1 MKNRL
6 IALCAALCLVL
17 PLGTGALAAQSTDT
31 ALETVKVLGIMVGD
45 ENGNMNLSS
54 PVTRAEFVKM
64 MTAASAYQDTV
75 GSGYGSSLFKDVKS
89 SHWAGE
95 YIRLGVEQGWFN
107 GYVDGTFRPDS
118 SITLEEGCTA
128 LLRLLGY
135 DSGSL
140 AGSFPTAQ
148 LSKSSAIGLL
158 DDLAAVQGQVLTR
171 QDCVT
176 LFYNLLTT
184 QTSSGSVYGATLGY
198 TITNGEVD
206 YSALVAAGT
215 KGPYVASSGS
225 LELPFRTENAAVY
238 RNGSASDLSA
248 AKQYDVYY
256 YNANLRTV
264 WLYSS
269 RVTGTL
275 TAVSPNRAAPSS
287 VTVAGVSYD
296 IGTSAAYKLSSQGGF
311 ADGDTVTLLLGMNG
325 EVVDVITAQ
334 ASDSVYYGVVVSSEK
349 TASSS
354 STSLSDTTSVQI
366 VTQVACSDGTVR
378 TFYHSSSQLTAGRL
392 VSAAVSRSGTVV
404 KYLSTKSLSG
414 TVSSDGAHFAGYPFA
429 TGVEILD
436 TDSSGGYARIYPSRL
451 AGVKLP
457 SEHVRYYTLDS
468 SGCIDRLILDEA
480 TGDTLDYVYLT
491 SANSTSE
498 GMSVSGTYQYLRS
511 GTAGT
516 ISGSTAYSVS
526 TGGAVLLY
534 DDGSL
539 KTIRQL
545 QKVALTQ
552 LSDRYAM
559 AGNQKYL
566 LDENVQV
573 LLQGSGGCYATTLSA
588 INAEDYSLRGWYD
601 ELGCPGGGRIRILVA
616 TVA

>member
-1 MKNRL
+1 M
-6 IALCAALCLVL
+6 
-17 PLGTGALAAQSTDT
+17 
-31 ALETVKVLGIMVGD
+31 
-45 ENGNMNLSS
+45 
-54 PVTRAEFVKM
+54 
-64 MTAASAYQDTV
+64 
-75 GSGYGSSLFKDVKS
+75 
-89 SHWAGE
+89 
-95 YIRLGVEQGWFN
+95 
-107 GYVDGTFRPDS
+107 
-118 SITLEEGCTA
+118 
-128 LLRLLGY
+128 
-135 DSGSL
+135 
-140 AGSFPTAQ
+140 
-148 LSKSSAIGLL
+148 
-158 DDLAAVQGQVLTR
+158 
-171 QDCVT
+171 
-176 LFYNLLTT
+176 
-184 QTSSGSVYGATLGY
+184 
-198 TITNGEVD
+198 
-206 YSALVAAGT
+206 
-215 KGPYVASSGS
+215 
-225 LELPFRTENAAVY
+225 
-238 RNGSASDLSA
+238 
-248 AKQYDVYY
+248 
-256 YNANLRTV
+256 
-264 WLYSS
+264 
-269 RVTGTL
+269 
-275 TAVSPNRAAPSS
+275 
-287 VTVAGVSYD
+287 AGVSYD

-378 TFYHSSSQLTAGRL
+378 TFYHSGSQLTAGRL

-451 AGVKLP
+451 VGVKLP

-516 ISGSTAYSVS
+516 ISGST
-526 TGGAVLLY
+526 GGAVLLY

-573 LLQGSGGCYATTLSA
+573 LLQGSSGCYATTLSA

>member
-206 YSALVAAGT
+206 YSALVAADT

-225 LELPFRTENAAVY
+225 LELPFRTDNVAVY

-296 IGTSAAYKLSSQGGF
+296 IGTSAAAYKLSSQGGF

-354 STSLSDTTSVQI
+354 STSPPTPPP
-366 VTQVACSDGTVR
+366 CR
-378 TFYHSSSQLTAGRL
+378 SSPRWAAPTAR
-392 VSAAVSRSGTVV
+392 SAPSITAAA
-404 KYLSTKSLSG
+404 
-414 TVSSDGAHFAGYPFA
+414 SSP
-429 TGVEILD
+429 
-436 TDSSGGYARIYPSRL
+436 
-451 AGVKLP
+451 
-457 SEHVRYYTLDS
+457 
-468 SGCIDRLILDEA
+468 
-480 TGDTLDYVYLT
+480 
-491 SANSTSE
+491 
-498 GMSVSGTYQYLRS
+498 
-511 GTAGT
+511 
-516 ISGSTAYSVS
+516 
-526 TGGAVLLY
+526 
-534 DDGSL
+534 
-539 KTIRQL
+539 
-545 QKVALTQ
+545 
-552 LSDRYAM
+552 
-559 AGNQKYL
+559 
-566 LDENVQV
+566 
-573 LLQGSGGCYATTLSA
+573 
-588 INAEDYSLRGWYD
+588 
-601 ELGCPGGGRIRILVA
+601 PGGW
-616 TVA
+616 

>member
-198 TITNGEVD
+198 TITNGEVM
-206 YSALVAAGT
+206 
-215 KGPYVASSGS
+215 K
-225 LELPFRTENAAVY
+225 
-238 RNGSASDLSA
+238 
-248 AKQYDVYY
+248 
-256 YNANLRTV
+256 
-264 WLYSS
+264 
-269 RVTGTL
+269 TGT
-275 TAVSPNRAAPSS
+275 
-287 VTVAGVSYD
+287 
-296 IGTSAAYKLSSQGGF
+296 
-311 ADGDTVTLLLGMNG
+311 
-325 EVVDVITAQ
+325 
-334 ASDSVYYGVVVSSEK
+334 
-349 TASSS
+349 
-354 STSLSDTTSVQI
+354 
-366 VTQVACSDGTVR
+366 
-378 TFYHSSSQLTAGRL
+378 
-392 VSAAVSRSGTVV
+392 
-404 KYLSTKSLSG
+404 
-414 TVSSDGAHFAGYPFA
+414 
-429 TGVEILD
+429 
-436 TDSSGGYARIYPSRL
+436 
-451 AGVKLP
+451 
-457 SEHVRYYTLDS
+457 
-468 SGCIDRLILDEA
+468 
-480 TGDTLDYVYLT
+480 
-491 SANSTSE
+491 
-498 GMSVSGTYQYLRS
+498 
-511 GTAGT
+511 
-516 ISGSTAYSVS
+516 
-526 TGGAVLLY
+526 
-534 DDGSL
+534 
-539 KTIRQL
+539 
-545 QKVALTQ
+545 
-552 LSDRYAM
+552 
-559 AGNQKYL
+559 
-566 LDENVQV
+566 
-573 LLQGSGGCYATTLSA
+573 
-588 INAEDYSLRGWYD
+588 
-601 ELGCPGGGRIRILVA
+601 
-616 TVA
+616 

>member
-349 TASSS
+349 AASSS

>member
-349 TASSS
+349 AASSS

-366 VTQVACSDGTVR
+366 VTQVGCSDGTVR
-378 TFYHSSSQLTAGRL
+378 TFYHSGSQLTAGRL

>member
-206 YSALVAAGT
+206 YSALVAADT

-225 LELPFRTENAAVY
+225 LELPFRTDNVAVY

-378 TFYHSSSQLTAGRL
+378 TFYHSGSQLTAGRL

-429 TGVEILD
+429 AGVEILD

-573 LLQGSGGCYATTLSA
+573 LLQGSSGCYATTLSA

>member
-225 LELPFRTENAAVY
+225 LELPFRTDNVAVY

-378 TFYHSSSQLTAGRL
+378 TFYHSGSQLTAGRL